1 MKEFNTRVIP
11 QSEDLELLVAYY
23 EDLLGFLDDMIPC
36 LDELIESFDESYGEE
51 G

>member
-1 MKEFNTRVIP
+1 MEEFNTRVIP
-11 QSEDLELLVAYY
+11 HNDDLETLVEYYEALLVH
-23 EDLLGFLDDMIPC
+23 LNGMVPH

>member
-1 MKEFNTRVIP
+1 MKQFNTRVIP
-11 QSEDLELLVAYY
+11 HNDDLELLVAYY

-51 G
+51 